1 MRRTGGEGK
10 VSGRMVRQ
18 LASNL
23 YHADRRRNITAVAA
37 IALSS
42 MLIIMALSAI
52 LSIEAAMRRSR
63 QMLVGTKAEGVYT
76 FLSYNWF
83 EALRD
88 SGHFDAMS
96 MVFHMGYYETASS
109 AGDRNRILSTDE
121 ETASWNFNE
130 LVEGRWP
137 EAEDEIVVDTRFVLE
152 NGGAVRVGDSFPIFL
167 KTGLHEYRQEMVIC
181 GICACNEEL
190 DEARI
195 YVSKA
200 FLDKDLSGFGQQ
212 AFCRFEKGRYTD
224 EDLKNFLHEVQ
235 PLADC
240 NAFVNPSAGD
250 RPEPGYLK
258 LIAGLIG
265 LTAVSAGLMIYTIY
279 YISMVKN
286 VVQYG
291 QLKLIGVTGRQ
302 IRAIVR
308 QHALRQYLTGLP
320 IGCLLGALSG
330 YALMP
335 LLASYMGIG
344 GNCAFTVKPAYFL
357 CAAVLSGAVVYFG
370 VRRPMHILAKTPPVH
385 AAGFTGSGKIP
396 MGKVRNG
403 RFTPG
408 RFARRNIRR
417 RRKNTALVAFSMSI
431 AVLLFVVT
439 TNIIHSLDLDAF
451 LSMFNLFADIEIA
464 ADDYLFGL
472 EMGYEDGI
480 LAIPDT
486 IRDEL
491 EKLTEDVET
500 VYHYQLEAPVVFY
513 GEEAERYCETVL
525 DSESYQKNAADD
537 EWLYN
542 RMVGE
547 ADAYREKRKSFILL
561 CDYFRFYEFDQIA
574 DFEVFEGS
582 LDREKFESGEYVLAV
597 ALDGDGNS
605 LYHAG
610 DVVALP
616 DEFREKEEYSFERDE
631 NGRFPYVDSLRKKE
645 YTVMA
650 VVGDAYRN
658 QMAWGDE
665 NTVGF
670 EYILPAQLMESLD
683 RKPDLFLVTMDAP
696 DAETLARAEGY
707 VQECL
712 EKAGSEENVSYRSKG
727 TYRAGLERVGMTVSL
742 FGNGLALL
750 VGLMALVNFLNSTV
764 SGIAERKEEFSTLQ
778 AIGMMKRLLLK
789 VLRMENAYTVLLAVI
804 PGYLT
809 GQCLSVAAI
818 RKASESLPY
827 LRCHVTL
834 MPGIFLAVLI
844 GVLSMVYPNG
854 RTDIGDKRGRRL

>member
-1 MRRTGGEGK
+1 MRKTISEKK
-10 VSGRMVRQ
+10 VSDRMIRR
-18 LASNL
+18 LAANL
-23 YHADRRRNITAVAA
+23 YHADKRRNITAIAA

-42 MLIIMALSAI
+42 MLIIMALSSI

-63 QMLVGTKAEGVYT
+63 QMLIGTKAEGVYM

-88 SGHFDAMS
+88 SGHFDAIS

-109 AGDRNRILSTDE
+109 TGDEHRIYSTDE

-130 LVEGRWP
+130 LRAGRWAK
-137 EAEDEIVVDTRFVLE
+137 ESNEIVVDERFVRE
-152 NGGAVRVGDSFPIFL
+152 NGGAIEVGDRFPIFL
-167 KTGLHEYRQEMVIC
+167 KTGLHQYRQDMVIS

-190 DEARI
+190 DETRI
-195 YVSKA
+195 YVSEA
-200 FLDKDLSGFGQQ
+200 FVNQDLSGFGQQ

-250 RPEPGYLK
+250 FPEPGYLK
-258 LIAGLIG
+258 LIVGLIG
-265 LTAVSAGLMIYTIY
+265 LTVVCAALMIYTIY

-286 VVQYG
+286 VAQYG

-302 IRAIVR
+302 IQAIFR
-308 QHALRQYLTGLP
+308 RHALRQYLTGVP
-320 IGCLLGALSG
+320 MGCLLGAVFG
-330 YALMP
+330 YAFMP
-335 LLASYMGIG
+335 LLSSLMGMQG
-344 GNCAFTVKPAYFL
+344 KCAFTVSPVYFL
-357 CAAVLSGAVVYFG
+357 CAAVLSAIVVYFG
-370 VRRPMHILAKTPPVH
+370 VRKPMRILSKTPPVH
-385 AAGFTGSGKIP
+385 AAGFTGSGKISV
-396 MGKVRNG
+396 GKVKNG

-431 AVLLFVVT
+431 VILLFVAT

-472 EMGYEDGI
+472 EMGEAGGI
-480 LAIPDT
+480 IAIPDT
-486 IRDEL
+486 IRTEL
-491 EKLTEDVET
+491 SKIPEDVEM
-500 VYHYQLEAPVVFY
+500 VYHYQLEAPTAFY
-513 GEEAERYCETVL
+513 GEDAERYCETVL
-525 DSESYQKNAADD
+525 DSESYQKNVGDD
-537 EWLYN
+537 EWLN
-542 RMVGE
+542 KRMVEE
-547 ADAYREKRKSFILL
+547 ARAYREKRKSFVLQY
-561 CDYFRFYEFDQIA
+561 DYFRFYDYDRIA

-582 LDREKFESGEYVLAV
+582 LDREKFASGQYVLAV

-610 DVVALP
+610 DVVELADAFPEL
-616 DEFREKEEYSFERDE
+616 EAYNFELDE
-631 NGRFPYVDSLRKKE
+631 NGRFPYLDLQPKKE

-665 NTVGF
+665 NTTGF
-670 EYILPAQLMESLD
+670 EYILPTQMMERFD
-683 RKPDLFLVTMDAP
+683 RKPDLFLITMDVP
-696 DAETLARAEGY
+696 DANALARAEEY

-712 EKAGSEENVSYRSKG
+712 EKVSGEVKVSYRSKG
-727 TYRAGLERVGMTVSL
+727 TYRAGLERVGMMVSL
-742 FGNGLALL
+742 FGNGLALM
-750 VGLMALVNFLNSTV
+750 VGMMALVNFLNSTV
-764 SGIAERKEEFSTLQ
+764 SGIAERKAEFSTLQ

-789 VLRMENAYTVLLAVI
+789 VLRLENVYTVLLAVI
-804 PGYLT
+804 PGYLF
-809 GQCLSVAAI
+809 GHFLSVAAI
-818 RKASESLPY
+818 RKVSESLPY

-834 MPGIFLAVLI
+834 LPGLLLATLV
-844 GVLSMVYPNG
+844 GVLSMVYPNR
-854 RTDIGDKRGRRL
+854 RTDLGGKRLRR

>member
-1 MRRTGGEGK
+1 MRRTSGEKK
-10 VSGRMVRQ
+10 VSGGMVRR

-23 YHADRRRNITAVAA
+23 YHADRRRNITAIAA

-63 QMLVGTKAEGVYT
+63 QMLIGTKAEGVYT

-96 MVFHMGYYETASS
+96 MVFHLGWYETAS
-109 AGDRNRILSTDE
+109 ATGDEHRIYSTDA

-130 LVEGRWP
+130 LLEGSW
-137 EAEDEIVVDTRFVLE
+137 AENVNEIVVDARFVQE
-152 NGGAVRVGDSFPIFL
+152 NGGAVKVGDTFPITL
-167 KTGLHEYRQEMVIC
+167 KTGLHEYRQDMVIC
-181 GICACNEEL
+181 GICACNEAL
-190 DEARI
+190 DETRI

-224 EDLKNFLHEVQ
+224 EDLKNFLREVN
-235 PLADC
+235 PYADC
-240 NAFVNPSAGD
+240 NAFVNSSAGD

-258 LIAGLIG
+258 LIVGLIG
-265 LTAVSAGLMIYTIY
+265 LTAVCAALMIYTIY

-286 VVQYG
+286 VAQYG

-302 IRAIVR
+302 IRAIIR
-308 QHALRQYLTGLP
+308 QHALRQYLAGLP
-320 IGCLLGALSG
+320 IGCLLGAVFG

-335 LLASYMGIG
+335 LLSSLMGMQG
-344 GNCAFTVKPAYFL
+344 KCAFTVRPMYFM
-357 CAAVLSGAVVYFG
+357 CAAVLSAVVVYFG
-370 VRRPMHILAKTPPVH
+370 VRRPMRILGKTPPVH
-385 AAGFTGSGKIP
+385 AAGYTGSGKIS

-431 AVLLFVVT
+431 VVLLFVAT
-439 TNIIHSLDLDAF
+439 MNIVRSLDVDAF

-480 LAIPDT
+480 IAIPDT
-486 IRDEL
+486 IRTEL
-491 EKLTEDVET
+491 EKIPEDMET
-500 VYHYQLEAPVVFY
+500 VYHYQLQAPVAFY
-513 GEEAERYCETVL
+513 GAAAERYCETVL
-525 DSESYQKNAADD
+525 DGDSYRKNVADD
-537 EWLYN
+537 EWIN
-542 RMVGE
+542 KRMVG
-547 ADAYREKRKSFILL
+547 AARAYREKKKPFVLMM
-561 CDYFRFYEFDQIA
+561 DYFRFYDYDRIA

-582 LDREKFESGEYVLAV
+582 LDREKFESGDYVLAV
-597 ALDGDGNS
+597 AMDKDGTS

-610 DVVALP
+610 DVVELA
-616 DEFREKEEYSFERDE
+616 DEFPKEEAYRFEQDAD
-631 NGRFPYVDSLRKKE
+631 GRFPYVDALQKKE

-665 NTVGF
+665 NTTGF
-670 EYILPAQLMESLD
+670 EYILPTRLMERFD
-683 RKPDLFLVTMDAP
+683 RTPDLFLVTMDAP
-696 DAETLARAEGY
+696 DAETLARAEEY
-707 VQECL
+707 VEECL
-712 EKAGSEENVSYRSKG
+712 QKVSGEVTVSYRSKG

-742 FGNGLALL
+742 FGNGLAFM
-750 VGLMALVNFLNSTV
+750 VGVMALVNFLNSTV

-789 VLRMENAYTVLLAVI
+789 VLRLENVYTVLLAVI
-804 PGYLT
+804 PGYLI
-809 GQCLSVAAI
+809 GHFLSVAAI
-818 RKASESLPY
+818 HRVSESLPY
-827 LRCHVTL
+827 LKCHVTL
-834 MPGIFLAVLI
+834 LPGILLAALI
-844 GVLSMVYPNG
+844 GLLSMVYPNRG
-854 RTDIGDKRGRRL
+854 TDIGGRRLRR

>member
-1 MRRTGGEGK
+1 MRRTSGEKK
-10 VSGRMVRQ
+10 VSGGMVRR

-23 YHADRRRNITAVAA
+23 YHADRRRNITAIAA

-63 QMLVGTKAEGVYT
+63 QMLIGTKAEGVYT

-96 MVFHMGYYETASS
+96 MVFHLGWYETAS
-109 AGDRNRILSTDE
+109 ATGDEHRIYSTDA

-130 LVEGRWP
+130 LLEGSW
-137 EAEDEIVVDTRFVLE
+137 AENVNEIVVDARFVQE
-152 NGGAVRVGDSFPIFL
+152 NGGAIKVGDTFPITL
-167 KTGLHEYRQEMVIC
+167 KTGLHEYRQDMVIC
-181 GICACNEEL
+181 GICACNEAL
-190 DEARI
+190 DETRI

-224 EDLKNFLHEVQ
+224 EDLKNFLREVN
-235 PLADC
+235 PYADC
-240 NAFVNPSAGD
+240 NAFVNSSAGD

-258 LIAGLIG
+258 LIVGLIG
-265 LTAVSAGLMIYTIY
+265 LTAVCAALMIYTIY

-286 VVQYG
+286 VAQYG

-302 IRAIVR
+302 IRAIIR
-308 QHALRQYLTGLP
+308 QHALRQYLAGLP
-320 IGCLLGALSG
+320 IGCLLGAVFG

-335 LLASYMGIG
+335 LLSSLMGMQG
-344 GNCAFTVKPAYFL
+344 KCAFTVRPMYFM
-357 CAAVLSGAVVYFG
+357 CAAVLSAVVVYFG
-370 VRRPMHILAKTPPVH
+370 VRRPMRILGKTPPVH
-385 AAGFTGSGKIP
+385 AAGYTGSGKIS

-431 AVLLFVVT
+431 VVLLFVAT
-439 TNIIHSLDLDAF
+439 MNIVRSLDVDAF

-480 LAIPDT
+480 IAIPDT
-486 IRDEL
+486 IRTEL
-491 EKLTEDVET
+491 EKIPEDMET
-500 VYHYQLEAPVVFY
+500 VYHYQLQAPVAFY
-513 GEEAERYCETVL
+513 GAAAERYCETVL
-525 DSESYQKNAADD
+525 DGDSYRKNVADD
-537 EWLYN
+537 EWIN
-542 RMVGE
+542 KRMVG
-547 ADAYREKRKSFILL
+547 AARAYREKKKPFVLMM
-561 CDYFRFYEFDQIA
+561 DYFRFYDYDRIA

-582 LDREKFESGEYVLAV
+582 LDREKFESGDYVLAV
-597 ALDGDGNS
+597 AMDKDGTS

-610 DVVALP
+610 DVVELA
-616 DEFREKEEYSFERDE
+616 DEFPKEEAYRFEQDAD
-631 NGRFPYVDSLRKKE
+631 GRFPYVDALQKKE

-665 NTVGF
+665 NTTGF
-670 EYILPAQLMESLD
+670 EYILPTRLMERFD
-683 RKPDLFLVTMDAP
+683 RTPDLFLVTMDAP
-696 DAETLARAEGY
+696 DAETLARAEEY
-707 VQECL
+707 VEECL
-712 EKAGSEENVSYRSKG
+712 QKVSGEVTVSYRSKG

-742 FGNGLALL
+742 FGNGLAFM
-750 VGLMALVNFLNSTV
+750 VGVMALVNFLNSTV

-789 VLRMENAYTVLLAVI
+789 VLRLENVYTVLLAVI
-804 PGYLT
+804 PGYLI
-809 GQCLSVAAI
+809 GHFLSVAAI
-818 RKASESLPY
+818 HRVSESLPY
-827 LRCHVTL
+827 LKCHVTL
-834 MPGIFLAVLI
+834 LPGILLAALI
-844 GVLSMVYPNG
+844 GLLSMVYPNRG
-854 RTDIGDKRGRRL
+854 TDIGGRRLRR